1 LTFSKIRFSKL
12 KRYHFVD
19 INDIDI
25 GSLEDLV
32 LDVDTLV
39 PTYLLLGAG
48 FFEELMEELG
58 EKADVDE
65 LAPIDSVSEKAQETM
80 LVNLPFDDLQTTS
93 NKGAL
98 PFAGIKYSD
107 LLKLPI
113 IDSSQQFEGS
123 LIDMEIHGNK
133 SRFIFRSPLITE
145 NLQNQGYYQSFEIS
159 FLTSQITLEDNQI
172 LLPCAFEDILQKVR
186 EIVEPQMKGITHIE
200 Y

>member
-1 LTFSKIRFSKL
+1 VAFSKIRFSKL

-19 INDIDI
+19 VNDIDI

-32 LDVDTLV
+32 LDVGTLV
-39 PTYLLLGAG
+39 PTHLLLGAG

-65 LAPIDSVSEKAQETM
+65 IAPIDIVSEKGQETM
-80 LVNLPFDDLQTTS
+80 LVNSPFDILQTTS

-98 PFAGIKYSD
+98 PFNGVKYSD

-113 IDSSQQFEGS
+113 NDSSQQFEGS
-123 LIDMEIHGNK
+123 LIDIEIHGSI

-145 NLQNQGYYQSFEIS
+145 NLQNQGYFQSFEIS
-159 FLTSQITLEDNQI
+159 FLTSQITLQGNQI
-172 LLPCAFEDILQKVR
+172 LLPCAFKDILQKVQ
-186 EIVEPQMKGITHIE
+186 EVVEPQMRGITHIE

>member
-1 LTFSKIRFSKL
+1 L

-19 INDIDI
+19 INNIDI

-39 PTYLLLGAG
+39 PTHLLLGAG

-65 LAPIDSVSEKAQETM
+65 LAPIEIVFEKAQEMM
-80 LVNLPFDDLQTTS
+80 LVNLPFDNLQTTS

-98 PFAGIKYSD
+98 PFKGVKYSD

-123 LIDMEIHGNK
+123 LSDIEIHGSK

-159 FLTSQITLEDNQI
+159 FLTSHITLQDNQI
-172 LLPCAFEDILQKVR
+172 LLPCAFEDVLQKVR
-186 EIVEPQMKGITHIE
+186 EKVEPQMRGITHLE